1 MRYLANDAKGGN
13 VWGNRKP
20 FICVC
25 VPCKS
30 FVCSCFLS
38 IVVVVVVVIVAVYLG
53 GHGGFVLA
61 SLI

>member
-25 VPCKS
+25 VCHAS
-30 FVCSCFLS
+30 HL
-38 IVVVVVVVIVAVYLG
+38 
-53 GHGGFVLA
+53 FVLVFCRLLLWLLL
-61 SLI
+61 SLLLFTLADMVDLCLPV